1 MSTPGTESAATPK
14 GMSASLQPGT
24 RRHITVMFTDVV
36 GFTTISEQ
44 IGEEDTFDLVRRIAS
59 EQADAIRVHGG
70 VLQDFAG
77 DGLMA
82 VFGAPIALE
91 DACLRAC
98 RTAIEIQQRM
108 RRLEPELK
116 KTYGVTPQLRIG
128 IHTGAAV
135 VGQVGQ
141 HAALAYNALGDNV
154 NIAARIQAA
163 AEPGTIYLSQA
174 SLDLVQGFI
183 DSTLVGERSLKG
195 KSEPLKLFRLDTVRG
210 GVTRFGAKLR
220 QGLTPLQER
229 AKELLFL
236 QQLWSEA
243 SAGRAKAAD
252 VVGEAGIGKSR
263 VLFEFEESLENNPAL
278 VLAAACSPEERATPF
293 FPFVEL
299 IRGSLGLH
307 READRAV
314 IGGALSKTLDG
325 LDLDSQKNFPYLLD
339 LLAGPDPE
347 APQTA
352 VPASELV
359 GVRTREALVELMQ
372 AWGRGSSPAVLVV
385 EDLHWMDTGSQD
397 VLAAMVSALSSE
409 TPAHFVQL
417 PT

>member
-1 MSTPGTESAATPK
+1 MSTPATESAETPNK
-14 GMSASLQPGT
+14 QVGAGLQAGM

-59 EQADAIRVHGG
+59 EQADAIHIHGG

-108 RRLEPELK
+108 RRLESEFN
-116 KTYGVTPQLRIG
+116 KTYGVTPKLRIG
-128 IHTGAAV
+128 IHTGSAV
-135 VGQVGQ
+135 VGQVGR

-183 DSTLVGERSLKG
+183 DSTPVGERSLKG
-195 KSEPLKLFRLDTVRG
+195 KSEPFKLFRLDAVRG
-210 GVTRFGAKLR
+210 GVTRFGAKLT

-229 AKELLFL
+229 AKELSLL
-236 QQLWSEA
+236 QHLWSEA
-243 SAGRAKAAD
+243 CAGRAKAAD
-252 VVGEAGIGKSR
+252 IVGEAGIGKSR
-263 VLFEFEESLENNPAL
+263 VLFEFEESLHDSNVL
-278 VLAAACSPEERATPF
+278 VLAAACSSEERATPF

-307 READRAV
+307 RDADRAV
-314 IGGALSKTLDG
+314 IGSALSK
-325 LDLDSQKNFPYLLD
+325 SRFRNSC
-339 LLAGPDPE
+339 
-347 APQTA
+347 
-352 VPASELV
+352 VPC
-359 GVRTREALVELMQ
+359 
-372 AWGRGSSPAVLVV
+372 
-385 EDLHWMDTGSQD
+385 D
-397 VLAAMVSALSSE
+397 AA
-409 TPAHFVQL
+409 
-417 PT
+417 